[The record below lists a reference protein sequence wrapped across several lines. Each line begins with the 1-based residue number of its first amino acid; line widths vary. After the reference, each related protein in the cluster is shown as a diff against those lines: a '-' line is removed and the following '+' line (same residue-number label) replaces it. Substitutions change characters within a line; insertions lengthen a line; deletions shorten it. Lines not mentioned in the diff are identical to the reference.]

1 MKGIKFMLNECDK
14 AYDCVVTY
22 FQDEF
27 WEMISQ
33 SLLLF
38 YHDAK
43 FIGNWNNTYREHE
56 PQ

>member
-1 MKGIKFMLNECDK
+1 MLNECDK

-22 FQDEF
+22 FQDGF
-27 WEMISQ
+27 WEMIFQ

-43 FIGNWNNTYREHE
+43 FIGN
-56 PQ
+56 